1 MRSAQVSRTAIFA
14 AMVFAA
20 AMACLPAAF
29 ASLSA
34 QDGTSTRT
42 VWDGVYTA
50 DQAARGKA
58 EYEIYCVE
66 CHGLDLEGGDPGPP
80 LFGSGFLRNW
90 LEDNVNSLF
99 MRVHTTMPAD
109 APGSLPA
116 QTAADITSY
125 LLQVNAFPPGSGED
139 LTPDPAILSVIQ
151 IQGKDGPGSVPNF
164 SLVLVVGCLEQRSD
178 GEWMVVNATEPVRAR
193 FSAPDSGAEGP
204 DASVRPLGVLTFYLM
219 DAAYT
224 RPEPLKGQT
233 VEVRGL
239 LIREPGEPR
248 LNVTSIQS
256 LGSSCGQ

>member
-1 MRSAQVSRTAIFA
+1 MPSAQVSRTAVFA
-14 AMVFAA
+14 AIVFAA
-20 AMACLPAAF
+20 AMACLPAAV

-34 QDGTSTRT
+34 QGRTSTRT

-50 DQAARGKA
+50 AQAARGKA
-58 EYEIYCVE
+58 EYELYCVG
-66 CHGLDLEGGDPGPP
+66 CHGLNLEGFEGPTLVGP
-80 LFGSGFLRNW
+80 GFLRNW

-99 MRVHTTMPAD
+99 MRLHTSMPAD

-116 QTAADITSY
+116 QTSADITSY
-125 LLQVNAFPPGSGED
+125 LLQANAFPPGSEEE

-193 FSAPDSGAEGP
+193 DSVPASGAAGP
-204 DASVRPLGVLTFYLM
+204 DASAPPLGALTFYLM
-219 DAAYT
+219 DAAYAQ
-224 RPEPLKGQT
+224 PEPLKGQT

>member
-1 MRSAQVSRTAIFA
+1 MRSAQVSRTAVFA

-20 AMACLPAAF
+20 GMACLPAAV

-34 QDGTSTRT
+34 QGETSTRS

-50 DQAARGKA
+50 AQAARGKA
-58 EYEIYCVE
+58 EYELYCAG
-66 CHGLDLEGGDPGPP
+66 CHGPDLEGLDGPMLVGP
-80 LFGSGFLRNW
+80 GFLRNW

-99 MRVHTTMPAD
+99 TRLHTKMPAD

-116 QTAADITSY
+116 QTSVDITSY
-125 LLQVNAFPPGSGED
+125 LLQANEFPPGSEEE
-139 LTPDPAILSVIQ
+139 LTPDPAILSLIQ

-178 GEWMVVNATEPVRAR
+178 GEWMVVNATEPIRAR
-193 FSAPDSGAEGP
+193 DSVPGSGAAGP
-204 DASVRPLGVLTFYLM
+204 DALARPLGALTFYLM
-219 DAAYT
+219 DAEYA

-256 LGSSCGQ
+256 LGSNCGQ

>member
-1 MRSAQVSRTAIFA
+1 MLSAQVSRTAIFA
-14 AMVFAA
+14 AMAFAA
-20 AMACLPAAF
+20 AMACLPAAV

-34 QDGTSTRT
+34 QGETSTRS

-50 DQAARGKA
+50 AQAARGEA
-58 EYEIYCVE
+58 GYEIYCAV
-66 CHGLDLEGGDPGPP
+66 CHGPDLEGFEGPTLVGP
-80 LFGSGFLRNW
+80 GFLRNW

-99 MRVHTTMPAD
+99 TRVHTKMPAD

-116 QTAADITSY
+116 QTSADITSY
-125 LLQVNAFPPGSGED
+125 LLQANEFPPGSEEE

-151 IQGKDGPGSVPNF
+151 IQGKDGPGLVPNF

-178 GEWMVVNATEPVRAR
+178 GEWTVVKATEPVRTR
-193 FSAPDSGAEGP
+193 ESVPDSGAAEP
-204 DASVRPLGVLTFYLM
+204 DASARPLGALTFYLM
-219 DAAYT
+219 DAAYA

-256 LGSSCGQ
+256 LRSSCGQ

>member
-1 MRSAQVSRTAIFA
+1 MLPAQVSRTAVFA

-29 ASLSA
+29 ANLSA
-34 QDGTSTRT
+34 QSGTSTRT
-42 VWDGVYTA
+42 VWDGVYTVA
-50 DQAARGKA
+50 QAARGEA
-58 EYEIYCVE
+58 EFELYCVE
-66 CHGLDLEGGDPGPP
+66 CHGPGLEGLYGPALVGP
-80 LFGSGFLRNW
+80 LFLRNW

-99 MRVHTTMPAD
+99 ARIHTTMPAE
-109 APGSLPA
+109 APGSLSA
-116 QTAADITSY
+116 QTSADITSY
-125 LLQVNAFPPGSGED
+125 LLQANDFPPGSEEE

-151 IQGKDGPGSVPNF
+151 IQGKDRPGSVPNF

-193 FSAPDSGAEGP
+193 ESVPDSSAAGP
-204 DASVRPLGVLTFYLM
+204 DASARPLGALTFYLM
-219 DAAYT
+219 DAAYAQ
-224 RPEPLKGQT
+224 PEPLKGGT